1 MKLFAIWPL
10 RILLCSL
17 LWVGSP
23 LVVFG
28 QSQEDRPVAISLVT
42 VQGGV
47 HVPAGDLADRF
58 GVFGTVGGGYQY
70 KFRSNWLLGITG
82 DFLFGPTVKED
93 SLLRGLLTN
102 DGFLIG
108 LDGAQY
114 NPILYLRGY
123 RFQLTVGKILPVW
136 QRNPNS
142 GLLVNGTVGFLQHK
156 IYYDVKQRDN
166 LPQISKENIKGY
178 DRLSNGWVFTG
189 FVGYH
194 HMSPSRLVNYQIGL
208 EYQYAATKLRRTAN
222 YDGEPVSDVFRADQA
237 IGFRATW
244 ILPLYRKRS
253 IDYNKYFE

>member
-1 MKLFAIWPL
+1 MKMLAAWTI
-10 RILLCSL
+10 RALLCSL

-23 LVVFG
+23 LVVSG
-28 QSQEDRPVAISLVT
+28 QSQEVRPVAISLVT

-70 KFRSNWLLGITG
+70 KFRSNWLVGITG

-123 RFQLTVGKILPVW
+123 RFQLTAGKILPIW

-142 GLLVNGTVGFLQHK
+142 GLLVNGTIGFLQHK

-166 LPQISKENIKGY
+166 LPQISRENIKGY

-189 FVGYH
+189 FIGYH
-194 HMSPSRLVNYQIGL
+194 HMSPNRLVNYQIGV
-208 EYQYAATKLRRTAN
+208 EYQYGATKLRRTAN
-222 YDGEPVSDVFRADQA
+222 YDGEPVTDDFRADQA